1 MTGKRCWIVNAPT
14 AKPESSRSSESG
26 MFVLTGEFDQITGAR
41 IATALTA
48 KERQLW
54 HREDPK
60 ARATP
65 QQRMADA
72 LAELICEPASG
83 PVRGH

>member
-1 MTGKRCWIVNAPT
+1 
-14 AKPESSRSSESG
+14 
-26 MFVLTGEFDQITGAR
+26 MFILSGEFDQITGAR

-60 ARATP
+60 AAATTNGS
-65 QQRMADA
+65 
-72 LAELICEPASG
+72 LAELICEHRKSQGTVLLVIAAMPT
-83 PVRGH
+83 PVRLSVEPLD